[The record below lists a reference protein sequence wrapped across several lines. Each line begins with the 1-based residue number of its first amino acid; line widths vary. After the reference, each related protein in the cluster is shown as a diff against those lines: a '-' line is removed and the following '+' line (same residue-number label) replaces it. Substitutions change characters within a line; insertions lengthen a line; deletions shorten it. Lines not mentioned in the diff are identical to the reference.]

1 MSIVNVLIPVHLPE
15 AWRDLAVSRYQRY
28 AAPGTHVLGTML
40 SREQQDAC
48 DRSGGLEEILLQN
61 AQRSENEHGVEA
73 HIIDCFGDPGM
84 SVLADKCSVPVVGVG
99 QVGLVF
105 GHVAFKRFSVIT
117 SESDVIGKIRESA
130 ERYGVSTRLD
140 DVRAIEM
147 HVTEIY
153 NHRDR
158 ALAALVEQDLGQDVY
173 SGHLFV
179 FVSKKANRIK
189 ILTWNQGGFILWYKR
204 IERGRFKMPRVDERS
219 RSVKLDS
226 GQLAML
232 LDGVDYSRVR
242 RPRRWIPPRKR
253 RPIPAESAEITP
265 RFCDVLI

>member
-130 ERYGVSTRLD
+130 DRYGVSTRLD

-158 ALAALVEQDLGQDVY
+158 ALAVLVEQARTLDRENEGIVLGCTELAQSAANLRAELADLG
-173 SGHLFV
+173 
-179 FVSKKANRIK
+179 
-189 ILTWNQGGFILWYKR
+189 WNVRVIHPVAVAIRAVEAALVA
-204 IERGRFKMPRVDERS
+204 ERAER
-219 RSVKLDS
+219 
-226 GQLAML
+226 A
-232 LDGVDYSRVR
+232 
-242 RPRRWIPPRKR
+242 
-253 RPIPAESAEITP
+253 
-265 RFCDVLI
+265 